1 MLSLSRLRT
10 LILGCAL
17 LVSLIA
23 VGSTR
28 GQGAGSTDVTF
39 KSFDGVTLSGKLYAG
54 GGGAGKNDAT
64 VLLIPSFDLKK
75 GGGMQQ
81 QGYDDLAKSLQNQGY
96 TVLSFDFRGFGDS
109 KTVDPVAYWKHPFN
123 INHRLRKPKVVA
135 LKYPE
140 QIDHKDFTGKYAEYF
155 VNDIAAAKAFLDTE
169 NDGKNCNTSNLVVI
183 GAGYG
188 ATLGAMWVAN
198 ECRRRRDLSVLP
210 GAAPML
216 GDLESDF
223 IVGTVWL
230 SISSTLPGGGEGRRV
245 PLKKW
250 IVEAG
255 KTHKIPMAFINGA
268 GDTSGSTLN
277 TSLKAAIAEGAAKKD
292 YELTGIKEIQKT
304 KLAGAKLLDPNLDT
318 QSWILDK
325 YLSPVMDKRGKKRR
339 TDKKVETSR
348 FFYNFTRN
356 GVLYNKLNKPAGVPV
371 PSVDVSLLIP

>member
-23 VGSTR
+23 AGSSR

-39 KSFDGVTLSGKLYAG
+39 KTFDGVTLSGKLYAG
-54 GGGAGKNDAT
+54 GGAGGKKDGT
-64 VLLIPSFDLKK
+64 VLLIPSFDLAK

-81 QGYDDLAKSLQNQGY
+81 QGYDDLAKSLQKEGY

-109 KTVDPVAYWKHPFN
+109 KTVDAVAYWKHPFN
-123 INHRLRKPKVVA
+123 QLHRTRKPKVVTG
-135 LKYPE
+135 KYPE
-140 QIDHKDFTGKYAEYF
+140 QIDHKDFKGKYTDYF
-155 VNDIAAAKAFLDTE
+155 VNDIAAAKTFLDQE
-169 NDGKNCNTSNLVVI
+169 NDNKTCNTSNLIVV

-198 ECRRRRDLSVLP
+198 ECRRRRDLSILP

-216 GDLESDF
+216 GDLESDS

-230 SISSTLPGGGEGRRV
+230 SISPTLPGRQSV

-250 IVEAG
+250 IVEG
-255 KTHKIPMAFINGA
+255 GRTHKIPMAFIYGENDTEGA
-268 GDTSGSTLN
+268 KIATNMKG
-277 TSLKAAIAEGAAKKD
+277 AIVDGAAKNDFKF
-292 YELTGIKEIQKT
+292 TGSKPISKT
-304 KLAGAKLLDPNLDT
+304 KLTGAKLLEPSLDT
-318 QSWILDK
+318 QSWISDK
-325 YLSPVMDKRGKKRR
+325 YLDPAMATRGKKRR
-339 TDKKVETSR
+339 TDKKVEASR

-356 GVLYNKLNKPAGVPV
+356 GVLYNKLNKPAGVAV